1 MRNYKIDILRGISIL
16 LVLLHHFNIPYKLK
30 DTWLGFNFLG
40 EAFSTVIARNG
51 NYGVTMFFVISGF
64 LITHHTLKRDKQFSA
79 INLKHFYIRRAAR
92 ILPCLVLLILG
103 VSLLGSFDLKPFV
116 NQAPNGIEVSYPLT
130 IFAALTFWMN
140 ILIIKFG
147 WVNYALGVLWS
158 LSVEEVF
165 YFVFPLL
172 CLLTRSNKVFIA
184 VLIGVILYGPYFRSL
199 HFGEESGAYLYHYFS
214 SFDGIAIGCLTAIF
228 SHTYQP
234 NWTYKKPLSWLI
246 ILSMTALHLYAPIK
260 EVSTW
265 GISLFA
271 FATGILILCFQ
282 HPTGTQV
289 HSLFTKVMVWLGQ
302 RSYETYLFHL
312 VVLGLMKVAFIPAQT
327 DSSIKIMLLIAYL
340 IVTFIISA
348 AIEKYYS
355 TPLNS
360 YIRKVFIKDKS

>member
-40 EAFSTVIARNG
+40 EAFSTLIARNG

-64 LITHHTLKRDKQFSA
+64 LITYHTLNRDRKLSN
-79 INLKHFYIRRAAR
+79 INLQHFYIRRVAR

-103 VSLLGSFDLKPFV
+103 VSALGSLDLKPFM
-116 NQAPNGIEVSYPLT
+116 NQALNGIEVSYPLT
-130 IFAALTFWMN
+130 IFAAFTFWMN

-158 LSVEEVF
+158 LSVEEIF
-165 YFVFPLL
+165 YLIFPLL
-172 CLLTRSNKVFIA
+172 CLFTRNNKVFIA
-184 VLIGVILYGPYFRSL
+184 LLIGVILYGPYFRSL

-228 SHTYQP
+228 SYNYQP
-234 NWTYKKPLSWLI
+234 NWPYKKLI
-246 ILSMTALHLYAPIK
+246 PSLLIFIMVCLYLYAPIK

-265 GISLFA
+265 GISVFA
-271 FATGILILCFQ
+271 IATGLLIVYFQ
-282 HPTGTQV
+282 HSPAPQAQN
-289 HSLFTKVMVWLGQ
+289 LMAKLMVWLGQ

-327 DSSIKIMLLIAYL
+327 ESGIKIMLLIAYL
-340 IVTFIISA
+340 ILTFIISA
-348 AIEKYYS
+348 IIEKYYS
-355 TPLNS
+355 TPLNN
-360 YIRKVFIKDKS
+360 YIRKKLIKNKS